1 MTPSR
6 QGARRVEM
14 ALPAILEL
22 IGAVRSGDVHEVKTA
37 VDLLDLPAAVVLL
50 AGMVNDSCTAGDL
63 PAWTDQLTPLGPLL
77 LVPRPP
83 VSYEPLL
90 RASRGLVPCGSH
102 AAFNRHRSHRETPCE
117 PCAAAETAYQA
128 ARQIRRRATQ
138 PTEGAA

>member
-14 ALPAILEL
+14 ALPTILEL
-22 IGAVRSGDVHEVKTA
+22 IGAVRDGDAQAVARA

-50 AGMVNDSCTAGDL
+50 AAMVDDTRTPTDLLAWTEDL
-63 PAWTDQLTPLGPLL
+63 PSARQARARRRLTYRGRQL
-77 LVPRPP
+77 
-83 VSYEPLL
+83 
-90 RASRGLVPCGSH
+90 APCGSH
-102 AAFNRHRSHRETPCE
+102 AAFNRHRGHRETPCE
-117 PCAAAETAYQA
+117 PCAAAEIAYQA

>member
-1 MTPSR
+1 MAGGVVTPSR

-14 ALPAILEL
+14 ALPTILEL
-22 IGAVRSGDVHEVKTA
+22 IGAVRDGDARAVARA

-50 AGMVNDSCTAGDL
+50 AAMVDDTRTPTDL
-63 PAWTDQLTPLGPLL
+63 LAWTEKP
-77 LVPRPP
+77 
-83 VSYEPLL
+83 
-90 RASRGLVPCGSH
+90 LVPCGSH

-117 PCAAAETAYQA
+117 PCAAAEIAYQA

>member
-14 ALPAILEL
+14 ALPTILEL
-22 IGAVRSGDVHEVKTA
+22 IGAVRDGDARAVARA

-50 AGMVNDSCTAGDL
+50 AAMVDDTRTPTDL
-63 PAWTDQLTPLGPLL
+63 LAWTEKP
-77 LVPRPP
+77 
-83 VSYEPLL
+83 
-90 RASRGLVPCGSH
+90 LVPCGSH

-117 PCAAAETAYQA
+117 PCAAAEIAYQA